1 MLRTPRGRPLPPVSG
16 RFGAAFRVCTSAPG
30 NGASADA
37 GVPRSHE
44 GELGRPVAVSSRGFL
59 GTRASRPHSRFRGLR
74 PRAGGTPAHPGAPAT
89 AVRSPPPATPGETP
103 AAADAPFPGAPA
115 GQDGG
120 QTASRCRGLPACLP
134 ADLGASVIYTSKRC
148 LNHLTNGCDSGL
160 SGSSTRWCTAWC
172 NCLPGS
178 SCHASQV

>member
-1 MLRTPRGRPLPPVSG
+1 MGVKVLRTPRGRPLPQPVSG

-37 GVPRSHE
+37 G
-44 GELGRPVAVSSRGFL
+44 ELGRPVAVSSRGFL
-59 GTRASRPHSRFRGLR
+59 GTRASRPHGGGA
-74 PRAGGTPAHPGAPAT
+74 PGNENAGGTPAHPGGPAT
-89 AVRSPPPATPGETP
+89 AVRSPPLATPGETP
-103 AAADAPFPGAPA
+103 ASTDAPFPGAPA

-134 ADLGASVIYTSKRC
+134 ADLGASMIYTSKRC